1 MNKEEKCPHIRT
13 VGRPGE
19 ESMDYCELMDK
30 PSGRIGICTLIS
42 GKECPEWESI
52 KEGKDA

>member
-1 MNKEEKCPHIRT
+1 MNKEEKCPYIRSIRA
-13 VGRPGE
+13 GD

-30 PSGRIGICTLIS
+30 PSGRIRICPLIT

-52 KEGKDA
+52 KRGE